1 MVRGFSRAARA
12 FARAHQDNQKK
23 KQKKKKQRE
32 EEEEELEEEE
42 GREGDWEKKKKN
54 NSSGPRSFPLDVKEL
69 CWQKAEIVKGRDPTR
84 WRRDPVGNLVF
95 RKLVGCSGCLCYD
108 YDHILPYS
116 KVHIHACMHASI
128 WL

>member
-12 FARAHQDNQKK
+12 FARAHQENQKK
-23 KQKKKKQRE
+23 KKKRE
-32 EEEEELEEEE
+32 EEEEWEEQEE
-42 GREGDWEKKKKN
+42 SREGDWEKKK
-54 NSSGPRSFPLDVKEL
+54 NSWGPRSFPLDVKEL

-116 KVHIHACMHASI
+116 KVLMYASI
-128 WL
+128 